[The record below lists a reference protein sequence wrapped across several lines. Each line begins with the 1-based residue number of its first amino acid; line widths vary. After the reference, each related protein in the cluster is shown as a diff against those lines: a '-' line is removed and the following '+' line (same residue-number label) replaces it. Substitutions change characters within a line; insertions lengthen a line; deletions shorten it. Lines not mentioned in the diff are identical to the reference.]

1 MTAAQRSLQLAKVAA
16 LAAEEKIA
24 EKVMAI
30 DVSDQMP
37 LTDVFVIASAPS
49 ERQVGAIV
57 DEVED
62 RLRELGSK
70 PLRREGAREGRC
82 VLIDFGDIIVHVQHE
97 EERDYYALERLWK
110 DCPEIDLTLVEAL
123 PRPVKHDTEAADDD
137 AQDDAEDDAQA

>member
-1 MTAAQRSLQLAKVAA
+1 MTATPRSLQLAKVAA

-24 EKVMAI
+24 EKVVAI

-37 LTDVFVIASAPS
+37 LTDVFVLASAAS

-62 RLRELGSK
+62 RLREQGCK
-70 PLRREGAREGRC
+70 PIRREGEREGRW

-97 EERDYYALERLWK
+97 EEREYYALERLWK
-110 DCPEIDLTLVEAL
+110 DCPAIDLSTIEA
-123 PRPVKHDTEAADDD
+123 PERPTHDAGHPGGRTPS
-137 AQDDAEDDAQA
+137 